1 MQRIQ
6 LFSLVVVFLLIISG
20 CAKKEKTGEQETSA
34 SPSAQNVAEVTKVE
48 KRGDQ
53 APNFS
58 WTDASGKQVDL
69 ESFRGKVTLVN
80 FWATWCGPCR
90 HELPDLIALSN
101 DFADRG
107 VRIIGVSTDRGNNVL
122 NDVKSFVQQ
131 HGIPYQIVISNSDLE
146 EAFGSIRAVPTSFII
161 DRQGKIV
168 QTIVGSRTKEMFA
181 QAITPL
187 LN

>member
-1 MQRIQ
+1 MSYSKLLIAVTA
-6 LFSLVVVFLLIISG
+6 FVFLVSG
-20 CAKKEKTGEQETSA
+20 CSQKEKTENEQTSA
-34 SPSAQNVAEVTKVE
+34 APAARNVAEITKVE
-48 KRGDQ
+48 KRADR

-58 WTDASGKQVDL
+58 WKDSSGNQVDF

-90 HELPDLIALSN
+90 KELPDLIALSK
-101 DFADRG
+101 DLADRN
-107 VRIIGVSTDRGNNVL
+107 VRIIGVSTDRGSNVVD
-122 NDVKSFVQQ
+122 DVKSFVRQ

-146 EAFGSIRAVPTSFII
+146 EAFGTIRAVPTSFII
-161 DRQGKIV
+161 DQQGKIV
-168 QTIVGSRTKEMFA
+168 QTIVGTRTKDAFA